1 MIWGALVGSARINTA
16 LIVSNWPHA

>member
-16 LIVSNWPHA
+16 LNVSNWPHA